1 MFRAEKSLPG
11 LAKNNFKQSQNL
23 DDTKA
28 VFFSG
33 GSMTDLISTIAH
45 QQLMKE
51 NSITSFFTLTE
62 SKQRQYVCFEA
73 CA

>member
-1 MFRAEKSLPG
+1 MFRAEKSLPE
-11 LAKNNFKQSQNL
+11 LAKNNFKQSQSLN
-23 DDTKA
+23 DMKA
-28 VFFSG
+28 VFFPG

-51 NSITSFFTLTE
+51 NNITSFFTLTE
-62 SKQRQYVCFEA
+62 SKQKQYVCFEA

>member
-23 DDTKA
+23 NDTKA

-51 NSITSFFTLTE
+51 PMRKQQFT
-62 SKQRQYVCFEA
+62 
-73 CA
+73 